1 MCKIHACEVAPR
13 PRSLCMRH
21 SGPGGHPL
29 PADRSPE
36 PPSER
41 PGKREVSGAAAADA
55 SGAAGTDA
63 AVGTSLSD
71 SNREVAA
78 VRATTAPELYTL

>member
-1 MCKIHACEVAPR
+1 MH
-13 PRSLCMRH
+13 
-21 SGPGGHPL
+21 
-29 PADRSPE
+29 PE

-41 PGKREVSGAAAADA
+41 PGKREASGAAAADA

-71 SNREVAA
+71 SNREVACMHVKSVSQTI
-78 VRATTAPELYTL
+78 VRYIRKGKVRSPHSFHKKSCEKNEL